1 MQDFRRLKV
10 WAAGHTLTLDIY
22 KVTQGFPK
30 AEVYGLTSQLR
41 RASVSVPTNIA
52 EGSARLSDAGT
63 RYFLEIALGS
73 ATEVEYLLLLAGDLG
88 LITAATQSDFT
99 ERTEALRKMLNAFI
113 RRLRTSTPK
122 AVS

>member
-10 WAAGHTLTLDIY
+10 WQAGHALTLDVY

-30 AEVYGLTSQLR
+30 AELYGLTSQLR
-41 RASVSVPTNIA
+41 RAAVSVPTNIA
-52 EGSARLSDAGT
+52 EGSARRTDAGT

-73 ATEVEYLLLLAGDLG
+73 ATEVEYLLLLAQELG
-88 LITAATQSDFT
+88 LIDSALQSSLCDRTQ
-99 ERTEALRKMLNAFI
+99 ALRKMLNAFI
-113 RRLRTSTPK
+113 RRLKRMTPR